1 MPNKH
6 SRSFTVRPTAASEV
20 EHDPILARAA
30 SDGADRL
37 IHADELLEGLQ
48 RSSGGE
54 MPGIIAVPELLELVR
69 KARRYQFRLARSII
83 AHDGAEAVTA
93 WIEVEPSS
101 DTEGCEIKLRTW
113 HKAPAAS
120 EDTRTA
126 LDRRIAVDRHVAE
139 LIARLDA
146 AQRVLAVTSESAEL
160 RDLATAMEAGVGQ
173 PFTDFLEIELR
184 GQQPLHWRLLDG
196 APVVIEGSARAW
208 RIVLLPQGRAGHEP
222 SGFELLLVSDE
233 APPVPPKPGS
243 EAKGSRGLVGQDLA
257 PVLRQPIARIVANAE
272 TIRTRL
278 AGPLPDAYADYAAE
292 IANAG
297 RLLLGLLEDLS
308 DLEVVE
314 SAGFT
319 TAPDHIDLAEVAR
332 QAAGILNVRAREK
345 NIVIDAPHLS
355 DSLPAIAEF
364 RRVLQV
370 LINLV
375 GNAIRYSPEDSHVWI
390 RLEGDAQ
397 RARVIVAD
405 QGPGLSETEQAVI
418 FRKFERLGRS
428 GDGGS
433 GLGLYISRRLARA
446 MGGELSVESERGK
459 GARFILEVPGDPTPE
474 EG

>member
-1 MPNKH
+1 MENQ
-6 SRSFTVRPTAASEV
+6 
-20 EHDPILARAA
+20 DPVLARAA

-37 IHADELLEGLQ
+37 IRADALLAGLQ

-69 KARRYQFRLARSII
+69 KARRYQFRLARSIS
-83 AHDGAEAVTA
+83 AHDGTEAVTA
-93 WIEVEPSS
+93 WVEVEPHS
-101 DTEGCEIKLRTW
+101 DSDGCDIRLHTW
-113 HKAPAAS
+113 RATPAAP
-120 EDTRTA
+120 EDTSGALGRRTA
-126 LDRRIAVDRHVAE
+126 IDRHVAE
-139 LIARLDA
+139 LTARLDGG
-146 AQRVLAVTSESAEL
+146 QRILAVNSDSAEL
-160 RDLATAMEAGVGQ
+160 RTLAAAMEDGLGRA
-173 PFTDFLEIELR
+173 FTDFLEIELR

-196 APVVIEGSARAW
+196 APVEIEGSARAW
-208 RIVLLPQGRAGHEP
+208 RIVLLPLGRHGGEP

-233 APPVPPKPGS
+233 APPIPQPAGEGDV
-243 EAKGSRGLVGQDLA
+243 AHGLVGQDLA

-278 AGPLPDAYADYAAE
+278 AGPLPDAYADYAGE

-345 NIVIDAPHLS
+345 DIVIEAPQLGES
-355 DSLPAIAEF
+355 QPAIAEF

-375 GNAIRYSPEDSHVWI
+375 GNAIRYSPEQSHI
-390 RLEGDAQ
+390 GISLEGDGEH
-397 RARVIVAD
+397 ARVIVAD
-405 QGPGLSETEQAVI
+405 EGPGLSESQQAVV

-446 MGGELSVESERGK
+446 MGGELSVESEPGK
-459 GARFILEVPGDPTPE
+459 GARFILEVPGDPRPD